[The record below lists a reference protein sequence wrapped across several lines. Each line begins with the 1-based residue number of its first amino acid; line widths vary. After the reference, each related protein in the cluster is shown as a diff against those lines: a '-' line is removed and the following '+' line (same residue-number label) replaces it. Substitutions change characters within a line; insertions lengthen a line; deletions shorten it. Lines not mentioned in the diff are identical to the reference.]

1 MQLFLASF
9 SIARKKNKKKICEKT
24 TRKCSQSDEEESN
37 TKEELSLAF
46 AVHAHTVRAALFTI
60 FLSFNAAVKKVTQ
73 LSPVYRHSA
82 RFLYIKRFDF
92 FFAAFC
98 QFVVFFFVCFLC
110 TRFFFLLCR
119 VHVFA
124 FRFTEGGSGGP
135 SGPLRL
141 HKCNSPAPNWNE
153 LRWEVVVVWSI
164 VAIHHQRSTSSRC
177 PINLFAFCCALRL
190 SWLSL
195 SASLSSMFL
204 SAFYKELHNRN
215 ETMLAFGV
223 LHNSQS

>member
-9 SIARKKNKKKICEKT
+9 STARNKKKQKQICEKT

-46 AVHAHTVRAALFTI
+46 AMHAHTVRAALFTI

-98 QFVVFFFVCFLC
+98 QFVVFFSCVFFALDSFSSFVEFMCLHFALP
-110 TRFFFLLCR
+110 REAVEDLLVR
-119 VHVFA
+119 
-124 FRFTEGGSGGP
+124 
-135 SGPLRL
+135 
-141 HKCNSPAPNWNE
+141 
-153 LRWEVVVVWSI
+153 
-164 VAIHHQRSTSSRC
+164 
-177 PINLFAFCCALRL
+177 
-190 SWLSL
+190 
-195 SASLSSMFL
+195 
-204 SAFYKELHNRN
+204 
-215 ETMLAFGV
+215 
-223 LHNSQS
+223 